1 MKVVE
6 KTKNLVDRVRDAID
20 TLVGALQGLLNPP
33 PVLVPVRARPPR
45 SPMKRR
51 R

>member
-1 MKVVE
+1 MKVAE
-6 KTKNLVDRVRDAID
+6 KTKNLVDRVRDVID
-20 TLVGALQGLLNPP
+20 TLVEALQGLLNPP
-33 PVLVPVRARPPR
+33 PVLVPVRARAPR